1 MWEEIAAR
9 LDGRIVVLD
18 PLRDAHAAALRKAA
32 ADPQIW
38 ALAPIDG
45 SAEFDSWLA
54 HALRQQAAGY
64 EVPFATL
71 EARSGQAV
79 GSTRFM
85 ALRPEHRS
93 LEIGATWLTPRMW
106 RTGANVEAKLLQLT
120 HAFETLG
127 CVRVEL
133 KTDARNTR
141 SRRAMEALP
150 AQFEG
155 IHRRHRIERY
165 GPRDTAWYSVV
176 AEEWPE
182 VRANLERRLAQHQA
196 RSS

>member
-9 LDGRIVVLD
+9 LEGQIVVLE
-18 PLRDAHAAALRKAA
+18 PLRNAHAAALRAAA
-32 ADPQIW
+32 ADPEIW
-38 ALAPIDG
+38 TLAPIDA
-45 SAEFDSWLA
+45 SADFDTWLA
-54 HALRQQAAGY
+54 HALHSQAAGE
-64 EVPFATL
+64 EVAFVTL
-71 EARSGQAV
+71 DARTGTV
-79 GSTRFM
+79 LGSTRFI

-93 LEIGATWLTPRMW
+93 LEIGATWLPPRMW

-120 HAFETLG
+120 HAFGSLR

-165 GPRDTAWYSVV
+165 GPRDTAWYSVI
-176 AEEWPE
+176 ADEWPA
-182 VRANLERRLAQHQA
+182 VKANLERRLAVHA
-196 RSS
+196 AP